1 MKSESAKVLHPVAG
15 RPMLSWVLDAV
26 AETDC
31 EQTIV
36 VVGHQADAVRAVLPP
51 DVGNALQA
59 EQLGTGHAAMVGLR
73 ALDLEPGDDVI
84 VIPGDMPL
92 VKGATLN
99 ALVALHRSS
108 GAAATLMTVE
118 LEEPRAYGRIIR
130 EGGSVVSIV
139 EVKDATPQQLLVP
152 EVNASVYVF
161 SGAQL
166 PAALERIGTAN
177 VQGEY
182 YLTDVVGIFVEDGK
196 RVDALLGDPEEGLG
210 VNSVD
215 QIASVEAVL
224 RQRQLGPL

>member
-1 MKSESAKVLHPVAG
+1 MKSDAAKVLHPIAG

-31 EQTIV
+31 VEAVV
-36 VVGHQADAVRAVLPP
+36 VVGYQANRVRAMLPA
-51 DVGNALQA
+51 DVGSALQA
-59 EQLGTGHAAMVGLR
+59 DQLGTGHAAMIGLH
-73 ALDLEPGDDVI
+73 ALHLDSDDAVI

-92 VKGATLN
+92 VRGATLN
-99 ALVALHRSS
+99 AMLAKHRNS

-118 LEEPRAYGRIIR
+118 LDEPRAYGRIIR
-130 EGGSVVSIV
+130 EDGSVVSII
-139 EVKDATPQQLLVP
+139 EVKDATPEQLLVP

-161 SGAQL
+161 SAERL
-166 PAALERIGTAN
+166 PDALERIGTAN

-182 YLTDVVGIFVEDGK
+182 YLTDIVGILVDDGQRVEAFIGNS
-196 RVDALLGDPEEGLG
+196 EEGLG

-224 RQRQLGPL
+224 RRRQHGPF